1 MRGHDN
7 NRNVEE
13 KEKKRMAAAP
23 PMLASSG
30 ARPNHFLCGSETNER
45 FGRPRRRTG
54 PLHSADSWEGHEP
67 TEPIA
72 RAHTCSARARDARP
86 RHLKRDGERREM
98 KGLNRHCH
106 YSSTVLAV
114 PVRQLTWHGFLER
127 GAAEPPEL
135 RRVIFD
141 DGARPARRRSPLS
154 FPSFDSPSSS
164 SALTAW
170 RSGRCSRAYSAVH
183 HLHWSLRVA
192 RCVSRRRVFRYA
204 LRRDHFFCRSVL
216 NVLSAVLIIEPA
228 FFFALPLLS
237 HFQSRVVWLSPACRS
252 TFSTH
257 VAPLLFSSALLR
269 RIDRDI
275 VAVWIHDSWFSF
287 CCMHSSTPGTD

>member
-1 MRGHDN
+1 MRWPCSHASSRTRVRGSGKGTRAFRFLTVKLLQD
-7 NRNVEE
+7 RGRRGGSRCIRQQELGFRLDIRECDERKQCVGTTTIETSRR
-13 KEKKRMAAAP
+13 KKRNAC
-23 PMLASSG
+23 SG
-30 ARPNHFLCGSETNER
+30 ANHARMFRSTPDHFLCGSETNER

-170 RSGRCSRAYSAVH
+170 RSGRCLRA
-183 HLHWSLRVA
+183 
-192 RCVSRRRVFRYA
+192 
-204 LRRDHFFCRSVL
+204 
-216 NVLSAVLIIEPA
+216 
-228 FFFALPLLS
+228 
-237 HFQSRVVWLSPACRS
+237 
-252 TFSTH
+252 
-257 VAPLLFSSALLR
+257 
-269 RIDRDI
+269 
-275 VAVWIHDSWFSF
+275 
-287 CCMHSSTPGTD
+287 